1 MSVGVC
7 VKSVKRIEDVWCW
20 GGKTTILQRTGA
32 PCVAGLGVLKEGGG
46 LVARFSP
53 RSQS

>member
-20 GGKTTILQRTGA
+20 GGKTTILQGTGA
-32 PCVAGLGVLKEGGG
+32 PFAAGLGVLKEGGG